1 MTDVDT
7 SAIQAAAAA
16 TTANYRSFADATRS
30 VLDLLERHLPESVLF
45 LAHLDRAQFIHRIV
59 DARNGS
65 GVGLR
70 SNLAIPLGD
79 AFCSHMAEDRAPRM
93 CNEVGR
99 HPIYSTLPMQERVGA
114 RAYLGVPLELSDGTR
129 VGALAALRHSVA
141 PFTDADE
148 QLFLML
154 ARVLASELERES
166 NERDLRRFN
175 DMLRDQARGMGAV
188 GRVAKALAAAD
199 DARTAVCEA
208 ACEVAGAPVAFL
220 LEPAGRDF
228 VSTAMAGVEIAPVT
242 IQPRGE
248 TPSGP
253 GRAFTSKETYFVADA
268 RTHPALA
275 APLVEATG
283 ARSAVFEPVLR
294 DGQVAGVLIVIWQTP
309 LEALQDAPA
318 GVLRLLAAQAAV
330 AIEHA
335 TLRSRMGALALTD
348 PLTGLVT
355 RRVWDEELPRELAR
369 ARRGDSPLAVAI
381 VDIDHMS
388 AFNMLRGEREGDRL
402 IKETAARWRG
412 ELREVDM
419 LARLEGTEFGMLLP
433 GCGLGEAVEVLDR
446 VRAAT
451 PRGQTASAGVAR
463 WDGEE
468 PAELLLAR
476 CQDALAA
483 AKEAGRNVTIPAD

>member
-1 MTDVDT
+1 
-7 SAIQAAAAA
+7 
-16 TTANYRSFADATRS
+16 
-30 VLDLLERHLPESVLF
+30 VLY

-65 GVGLR
+65 GIGLR

-79 AFCSHMAEDRAPRM
+79 AFCSHMAEDRAPRV
-93 CNEVGR
+93 CNHVAR
-99 HPIYSTLPMQERVGA
+99 DPVYSTLPMQERVGA

-129 VGALAALRHSVA
+129 VGSLAALRHSVV
-141 PFTDADE
+141 PFTEDDE

-242 IQPRGE
+242 IQPRGDS
-248 TPSGP
+248 PSGP

-268 RTHPALA
+268 NSHPALA

-294 DGQVAGVLIVIWQTP
+294 DGQVAGVLIVIWQKP

-335 TLRSRMGALALTD
+335 ALRSRMGALALTD
-348 PLTGLVT
+348 QLTGLVT

-369 ARRGDSPLAVAI
+369 ARRSDSPLSVAVI
-381 VDIDHMS
+381 DIDHMS

-402 IKETAARWRG
+402 IKETTSRWRN
-412 ELREVDM
+412 ELREVDF
-419 LARLEGTEFGMLLP
+419 LARLEGTEFGVLLP

-483 AKEAGRNVTIPAD
+483 AKETGRNVTIPAD

>member
-1 MTDVDT
+1 MVFVDA

-16 TTANYRSFADATRS
+16 TSASYRSFADATRS
-30 VLDLLERHLPESVLF
+30 VLDLLERHLPDAVLF
-45 LAHLDRAQFIHRIV
+45 LAHLDRGQFIHRIV

-65 GVGLR
+65 GIGLR

-79 AFCSHMAEDRAPRM
+79 AFCSHMAEDRAPRL

-99 HPIYSTLPMQERVGA
+99 HPVYGSLPMQDRVGA
-114 RAYLGVPLELSDGTR
+114 RGYLGVPLELSDGTR
-129 VGALAALRHSVA
+129 VGSLAALRHSIE

-175 DMLRDQARGMGAV
+175 DMLRDQARGMGAI
-188 GRVAKALAAAD
+188 GRVARALAGAD

-220 LEPAGRDF
+220 LEPAGREF

-242 IQPRGE
+242 IQPRADQP
-248 TPSGP
+248 TGP

-294 DGQVAGVLIVIWQTP
+294 DGQVSGVLIVVWQVP
-309 LEALQDAPA
+309 LEALPDAPA

-369 ARRGDSPLAVAI
+369 ARRADTPLAVAVI
-381 VDIDHMS
+381 DVDHMS

-402 IKETAARWRG
+402 IKETASRWRG

-419 LARLEGTEFGMLLP
+419 LARLDGTEFGMLLP
-433 GCGLGEAVEVLDR
+433 SCGLGEAVEVLDR
-446 VRAAT
+446 VRGAT

-468 PAELLLAR
+468 PAELLQAR
-476 CQDALAA
+476 AHDALAA
-483 AKEAGRNVTIPAD
+483 AKETGRNVTIAAD